1 MVCEEVVVLRLG
13 VGVGVIVELL
23 DTPGLMLPL
32 EDALV
37 LWDGPVDID
46 TLELKL
52 DDVEVDAVIDALD
65 VEDAVVDTSV
75 L

>member
-13 VGVGVIVELL
+13 VGVGVSVIVELL
-23 DTPGLMLPL
+23 DTL

-52 DDVEVDAVIDALD
+52 NDVDVDAVAGTLD